1 MRTQYEEEQDREVE
15 ILKLKGL
22 TYERY
27 NQIRDKYHLPDL
39 IETVQEVFYKQTTSA
54 LPWSRELQIELQDLS
69 CYFKMIGI
77 KVEDILSVLTKE
89 QLDVAVSR
97 NRKDLIRHIEGG
109 AGFIEE
115 MRNCGFYYAR
125 GTEDDIL
132 KVLEWSKKCV
142 GGCECSIRYYGLAA
156 LLYSKP
162 EYYIRFIV
170 DGIDGEFQ
178 IVVPNHG
185 EYEERFDSVFT
196 DKRTPSDLR
205 ITFEKFG
212 SGVIETIARGAD
224 EEELNKNFSTWLS
237 EYKNDATEYG
247 LKKKEEFFNEEYVQS
262 GLEYFKS
269 LIEKHEELRP

>member
-1 MRTQYEEEQDREVE
+1 MRTQYEEEKDREVE

-39 IETVQEVFYKQTTSA
+39 METVQEVCYNHNTSA
-54 LPWSRELQIELQDLS
+54 FPRSREFQIELQDLS
-69 CYFKMIGI
+69 CYFKMIGK

-97 NRKDLIRHIEGG
+97 NRTDLIRHIEGG

-115 MRNCGFYYAR
+115 MRNCGFYYER

-142 GGCECSIRYYGLAA
+142 GGCGCSIRYYGLAA
-156 LLYSKP
+156 LQYSKP

-170 DGIDGEFQ
+170 GGIDGEFQ
-178 IVVPNHG
+178 IVVPNHC
-185 EYEERFDSVFT
+185 EYGERFDPFFT

-212 SGVIETIARGAD
+212 SYVINTIARGAY
-224 EEELNKNFSTWLS
+224 EEELNKNFSKWLS
-237 EYKNDATEYG
+237 EYKNDVTEYG
-247 LKKKEEFFNEEYVQS
+247 LKKKEEFFNEEYVES
-262 GLEYFKS
+262 GLSYFQS
-269 LIEKHEELRP
+269 LIEKHDELKP

>member
-1 MRTQYEEEQDREVE
+1 MRTQYEEEQDRE
-15 ILKLKGL
+15 ILELRGL

-39 IETVQEVFYKQTTSA
+39 MATLQEVCYKQNTSA
-54 LPWSRELQIELQDLS
+54 LPRSREFQIELQDLS

-89 QLDVAVSR
+89 QLNVAVSL
-97 NRKDLIRHIEGG
+97 NRTDLIRHIEGG

-115 MRNCGFYYAR
+115 MRNCGWYYAR

-142 GGCECSIRYYGLAA
+142 GGCGCSIRYYGLGA

-185 EYEERFDSVFT
+185 GYGQRFDPVFT
-196 DKRTPSDLR
+196 DKRSPSDLR
-205 ITFEKFG
+205 ITFDKFG
-212 SGVIETIARGAD
+212 SYVIDTIARGDD
-224 EEELNKNFSTWLS
+224 EEELNKNFSTWIS
-237 EYKNDATEYG
+237 EYKNDATKYG
-247 LKKKEEFFNEEYVQS
+247 LKKKEEFFNEEYVKS
-262 GLEYFKS
+262 GLEYFQS
-269 LIEKHEELRP
+269 LIEKNEELKP

>member
-1 MRTQYEEEQDREVE
+1 MRTQCEEEHDEAFE
-15 ILKLKGL
+15 ILRLKGL
-22 TYERY
+22 TNERY
-27 NQIRDKYHLPDL
+27 DKIRDKYHLPDL
-39 IETVQEVFYKQTTSA
+39 IEIVQEVYYKQNRSA
-54 LPWSRELQIELQDLS
+54 LPRSRELQIELQDLS
-69 CYFKMIGI
+69 CYYKMLCM
-77 KVEDILSVLTKE
+77 KVEDILSDLTIE
-89 QLDVAVSR
+89 QLNVAVSR
-97 NRKDLIRHIEGG
+97 NRTDLIRHIEGG

-115 MRNCGFYYAR
+115 MRNCGWYFAR

-142 GGCECSIRYYGLAA
+142 GGCGCSIRYYGLAA

-185 EYEERFDSVFT
+185 EYVERFNPVFT
-196 DKRTPSDLR
+196 DKRTQSDLR

-212 SGVIETIARGAD
+212 SYVIDTIARGAD

-237 EYKNDATEYG
+237 EYKNDVTEYG
-247 LKKKEEFFNEEYVQS
+247 LKKKEEFFNEEYVKS
-262 GLEYFKS
+262 GLEYFQS